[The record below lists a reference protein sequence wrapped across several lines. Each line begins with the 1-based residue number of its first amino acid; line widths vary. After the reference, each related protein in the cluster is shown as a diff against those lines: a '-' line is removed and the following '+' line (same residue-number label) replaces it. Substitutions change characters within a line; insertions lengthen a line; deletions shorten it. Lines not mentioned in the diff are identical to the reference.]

1 MPSDNDRM
9 EIQIWTDVVC
19 PWCYLGKRRF
29 DHALAGFDHRD
40 QVQVTHRAFQLDPTA
55 PKDQTFDQ
63 VELLTQKYGMPKE
76 QFQTQHAE
84 LTRMGRIE
92 GLEYNFEGG
101 RAGNTFDAHRLIRLG
116 LERDR
121 QDAVLER
128 FFRAHFT
135 EQRSV
140 FEADSL
146 VELAAEAGLDP
157 DEARNVLTEEKYTA
171 EITADVAQAQAY
183 GANGVPFFV
192 VDQRYGISGAQPE
205 AAFAGAL
212 TRAWADHVAQ

>member
-1 MPSDNDRM
+1 M
-9 EIQIWTDVVC
+9 EIQIWSDVVC

-29 DHALAGFDHRD
+29 EHALAGFEHRD
-40 QVQVTHRAFQLDPTA
+40 QVQVVHRAFQLDPTA

-63 VELLTQKYGMPKE
+63 ADLISKKYGMPIE
-76 QFQTQHAE
+76 QFKASQAE
-84 LTRMGRIE
+84 LARLGEIE

-116 LERDR
+116 LERNL
-121 QDAVLER
+121 QDVVIER

-135 EQRSV
+135 EQRSL

-146 VELAAEAGLDP
+146 VALAVEAGLDG
-157 DEARNVLTEEKYTA
+157 DEARSVLTEQKYTQLI
-171 EITADVAQAQAY
+171 EDDVRQAQAY

-192 VDQRYGISGAQPE
+192 VDERYGISGAQPTE
-205 AAFAGAL
+205 SFAGAL
-212 TRAWADHVAQ
+212 GRAWADQAEAST